1 MSVFKQQVGR
11 LGLSTV
17 EVNPA
22 VYLEM
27 ATKIM
32 RAERTGRTHLLG
44 FDQQK
49 LDVAFGKYM
58 RDNMGKQRRGEKRDP
73 ETLRKIAKNFLRQA
87 ADKDAKKNKAAP
99 GAKPSDNAK
108 RAANILGEN
117 GWDAAENALPDGLM
131 DGQDTPDLFDVMDDS
146 ELANGLVE
154 AAHDLGPTL
163 AVGALLLA
171 NNVADVG
178 VASCELLVEKY
189 EGETGSDAS
198 KETCLMGLQQ
208 MMQTQREADAVQDK
222 LELIATKEEN
232 PQLQAQLL
240 QLARP
245 DDVGEDAAAIDLF
258 ASEKV
263 EMTVLQGGKFMEP
276 PEPFHTSDM
285 QIVHDK
291 RSQYKNNPLYI
302 DSNPAPPWEKRA

>member
-17 EVNPA
+17 EVNLA

-32 RAERTGRTHLLG
+32 RAEGTGRTHLLG

-58 RDNMGKQRRGEKRDP
+58 RDNMGKQRRGEKKDP

-87 ADKDAKKNKAAP
+87 ADKDAKKNKAGH

-117 GWDAAENALPDGLM
+117 GWDAAENELPDGLM

-208 MMQTQREADAVQDK
+208 MMQTQTELDAVQDK

-245 DDVGEDAAAIDLF
+245 DNTGEDAAAIDLF

-263 EMTVLQGGKFMEP
+263 EMTVLQGGKFIEP
-276 PEPFHTSDM
+276 PEPFHAPEM

-291 RSQYKNNPLYI
+291 RSQHKNDPFYI
-302 DSNPAPPWEKRA
+302 DPNPAPPWEKRA